1 MIIYLSDLLP
11 LGVEHGLGVLE
22 VLVVVPGLDLLVLL
36 VHPLEVV
43 LGEGLHD
50 GRGVAV
56 SEEVV
61 GRAATVA
68 AFGGK
73 YKKMKIVV
81 AVRLFCGS
89 FTKTDTRGTL
99 MDKFPFAT
107 KLVALKCKIEK

>member
-1 MIIYLSDLLP
+1 MSEVLEHICMIIYLGDLLP

-43 LGEGLHD
+43 LGESLHD

-61 GRAATVA
+61 GRAATVSA
-68 AFGGK
+68 VGGK
-73 YKKMKIVV
+73 ENKMKIVV
-81 AVRLFCGS
+81 ATRLFCGS
-89 FTKTDTRGTL
+89 VAKTDTRVL
-99 MDKFPFAT
+99 
-107 KLVALKCKIEK
+107 